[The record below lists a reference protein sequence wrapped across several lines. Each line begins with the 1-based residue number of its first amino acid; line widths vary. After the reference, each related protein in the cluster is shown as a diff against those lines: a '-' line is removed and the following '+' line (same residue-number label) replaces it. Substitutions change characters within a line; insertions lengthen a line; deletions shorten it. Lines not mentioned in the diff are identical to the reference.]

1 MLSLNNT
8 KFSFDKTVKLNPCL
22 MQFQDRITHGLPT
35 SMSNLKHDP
44 SVPVGVS
51 VQSLIPIFTKI
62 I

>member
-1 MLSLNNT
+1 
-8 KFSFDKTVKLNPCL
+8 

-51 VQSLIPIFTKI
+51 AQSDAYVHKDHLTCKVEAFFLSL
-62 I
+62 